1 MIQTLSGTT
10 ALVAAGM
17 LAGGAHAADPIS
29 IGVGGYFHA
38 GVSIANQDL
47 DKGRRDYGVD
57 RESEIIF
64 TGSTTL
70 DNGLSVGVN
79 VQLEGET
86 SGDQIDESFMW
97 IGGAFGQLRAG
108 SFDGAMNVMGVY
120 APSAGSGMYG
130 AAVFP
135 NSTPVLG
142 GGSNGEGAF
151 GLGFDGDSAKIAWF
165 SPTVGGVRV
174 GVSFTPEGDGDD
186 AANGSRSDA
195 GTMDEASVVPNPDHD
210 PDEDDNFNNNPVM
223 VKAAS
228 VSAQQSEVFGI
239 GANWTGDFSG
249 ASVSIGA
256 GYTGASVEAGTEK
269 EDDQEEWIIGLGATM
284 DAISVGGNYSSDNNG
299 KSGSYDRNTW
309 VVGATYSMGP
319 MTYGVTYAN
328 TSREQGVGN
337 MDLDSDTVSFNATY
351 VLGAG
356 LSVTAGIQFW
366 DIEDKTVGA
375 NEATVA
381 LIGTSVRF

>member
-1 MIQTLSGTT
+1 MKKLLSGTT

-38 GVSIANQDL
+38 GVSIVDQDL
-47 DKGRRDYGVD
+47 DEGTRDYGVD

-86 SGDQIDESFMW
+86 SGDQIDESYMW

-135 NSTPVLG
+135 NSTPVMG
-142 GGSNGEGAF
+142 GGSHGEGAF
-151 GLGFDGDSAKIAWF
+151 GLGPDYDAAKIAWY
-165 SPTVGGVRV
+165 SPTVGGAKI
-174 GVSFTPEGDGDD
+174 GVSFTPEAGADD
-186 AANGSRSDA
+186 AANGGRGDA
-195 GTMDEASVVPNPDHD
+195 GEKVARAVGLVDADDDDSTPKISGIIEEKINP
-210 PDEDDNFNNNPVM
+210 E
-223 VKAAS
+223 
-228 VSAQQSEVFGI
+228 QSEVFGI

-249 ASVSIGA
+249 ASVSVGA

-269 EDDQEEWIIGLGATM
+269 EDDREEWIIGLGATM

-299 KSGSYDRNTW
+299 KSGSNDRTTW

-337 MDLDSDTVSFNATY
+337 DDLNSDTVSFNATY

-356 LSVTAGIQFW
+356 LSVAAGIQFW
-366 DIEDKTVGA
+366 DIEDKDEGA